1 MTAHSILG
9 IPIRFPFAAVVYTC
23 ISLFRIYF
31 FLRLFRT
38 DVGYYKSF
46 CHAGEVVLGSRVF
59 DPTIRMFFASQS
71 PSVGFI
77 TLCKIQGHK
86 LSSKRASP
94 LHTEGAPQ
102 SLDPLEPR

>member
-9 IPIRFPFAAVVYTC
+9 IPIRFLFAAVVYTC

-59 DPTIRMFFASQS
+59 DPTIRMFLLRSRLQLVLLLYVRFR
-71 PSVGFI
+71 V
-77 TLCKIQGHK
+77 TN
-86 LSSKRASP
+86 
-94 LHTEGAPQ
+94 
-102 SLDPLEPR
+102 